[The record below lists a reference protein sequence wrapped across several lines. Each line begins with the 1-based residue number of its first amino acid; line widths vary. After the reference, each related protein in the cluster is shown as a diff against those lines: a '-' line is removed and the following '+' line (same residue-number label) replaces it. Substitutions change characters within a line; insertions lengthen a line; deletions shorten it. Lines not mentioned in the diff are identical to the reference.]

1 MIACLPDGREVTVTE
16 TPGGVFKAAFAGD
29 PDGLF
34 GYGPTADAAI
44 DRLADLDD
52 EETLQRDLDAARKA
66 LTLVRARM
74 RPTGRYSVHHID
86 GNPYNNGP
94 GNLMLADVRGNFP
107 AEHIDSDRLE
117 NPPNQYLP
125 GWSEGQ

>member
-16 TPGGVFKAAFAGD
+16 TPGGVFKAVFASN
-29 PDGLF
+29 PDGIF
-34 GYGPTADAAI
+34 GYGATADAAI

-52 EETLQRDLDAARKA
+52 EETLQLTLDYTRKA
-66 LTLVRARM
+66 WRIARARM

-107 AEHIDSDRLE
+107 AEHIDGDRLE
-117 NPPNQYLP
+117 NPPNQDL
-125 GWSEGQ
+125 SEQENRS